1 MKKYLQDNEI
11 INKNYTKEIKH
22 LQLSLYHEREERKL

>member
-11 INKNYTKEIKH
+11 IHQNYTQEIQD
-22 LQLSLYHEREERKL
+22 LQLSLYHERQ